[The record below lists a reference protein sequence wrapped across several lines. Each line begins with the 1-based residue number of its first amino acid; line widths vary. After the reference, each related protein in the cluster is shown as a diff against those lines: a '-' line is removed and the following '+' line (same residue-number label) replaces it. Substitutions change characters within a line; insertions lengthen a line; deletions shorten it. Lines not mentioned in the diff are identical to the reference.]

1 MCYPSNYEMCPTLQK
16 HLWKHIRSFSGD
28 TGYEPTPTANLI
40 SRDIAVRDDTA
51 GTWVFPYGRD
61 GYASTVALA
70 SSHAY
75 FVGEQASSDWLWSY
89 PNRTYIRILHL
100 SYDGRVGYPIPAITS

>member
-1 MCYPSNYEMCPTLQK
+1 MLCPKLPKDIWT
-16 HLWKHIRSFSGD
+16 HIRSFSGD

-51 GTWVFPYGRD
+51 GTWVFPFGRD
-61 GYASTVALA
+61 GYASTVVRALNP
-70 SSHAY
+70 AY

-100 SYDGRVGYPIPAITS
+100 NYDGRGGYPINAITS

>member
-1 MCYPSNYEMCPTLQK
+1 MFCPKLPKDIWT
-16 HLWKHIRSFSGD
+16 HIRSFSGD
-28 TGYEPTPTANLI
+28 TVYEPTPTANLI

-51 GTWVFPYGRD
+51 GTWVFPFGRD
-61 GYASTVALA
+61 GYASTVVLALNL
-70 SSHAY
+70 AY

-100 SYDGRVGYPIPAITS
+100 NYDGRGGYPINAIAS